1 MNLQDLKIY
10 TLSLDLSEQI
20 WKIVMGWDYFAK
32 STTGNQ
38 LVRAADSISA
48 NISEAL
54 GRYHF
59 KEQKQFLFYARGSL
73 YETKTFVNLAFSR
86 NLIEEQ
92 KYLLIIGQID
102 TIGRKLNSFINTVGK
117 IDNSSNLK
125 NQ

>member
-10 TLSLDLSEQI
+10 SLSLGLSDQI
-20 WKIVMGWDYFAK
+20 WKIVVGWDYFAK
-32 STTGNQ
+32 NAIGNQ

-48 NISEAL
+48 NISEAY

-73 YETKTFVNLAFSR
+73 FETRTFVNLAFSR

-92 KYLLIIGQID
+92 KYLSIIEQID
-102 TIGRKLNSFINTVGK
+102 TIGKKLNSFINTIGK
-117 IDNSSNLK
+117 IDNSSNLN